1 MSSIGSQRRPVG
13 EVEAPKV
20 IEGGGGRRAATEDV
34 HGEGA
39 IVVDRRVTES
49 GQYNR
54 DESPEASH
62 AIRIIR

>member
-34 HGEGA
+34 HGEGG
-39 IVVDRRVTES
+39 IVVDRGVTES
-49 GQYNR
+49 GQNN
-54 DESPEASH
+54 H
-62 AIRIIR
+62 N

>member
-34 HGEGA
+34 HGEGG

-49 GQYNR
+49 GQYNN
-54 DESPEASH
+54 DESPEASNT
-62 AIRIIR
+62 IRIIR

>member
-1 MSSIGSQRRPVG
+1 MSSIGSQKRPVG
-13 EVEAPKV
+13 EVEAPEV

-34 HGEGA
+34 HGEGG

-54 DESPEASH
+54 DESTAASNT
-62 AIRIIR
+62 IRIIR